1 MSKTFIPRTTRDL
14 VAAQAGYRCGYCLLQ
29 QDVAGIQLHVEHI
42 IPEAAGG
49 NSEIENLWLACPT
62 CNNHKGMQVKAPDPK
77 TGKIVS
83 LFHPRKQTWKTHF
96 AWSADGLEI
105 VGLTPTGR
113 ATVLALKLNQLF
125 MLRARRRWILAGWHP
140 PAD

>member
-1 MSKTFIPRTTRDL
+1 MSKTFIPRSIKEK
-14 VAAQAGYRCGYCLLQ
+14 VAAQALHRCGYCQLQ

-49 NSEIENLWLACPT
+49 HSKIENLWLACPA
-62 CNNHKGMQVKAPDPK
+62 CNNHKGIQTHAVDPQTGSLAP
-77 TGKIVS
+77 
-83 LFHPRKQTWKTHF
+83 LFNPRAQKWKMHF

-113 ATVLALKLNQLF
+113 ATVLALQMNQPF
-125 MLRARRRWILAGWHP
+125 MLRARRRWVIAGWHP
-140 PAD
+140 PK